1 MITTFYYVLGNLLI
15 HLSIS
20 NWFVFLDNIEY
31 SVLTGLYYTGG
42 ETQQTLIL
50 TSFGASIVLLYCAP
64 KVPFSQPYNVIVGHS
79 IGAGIGVLSNL
90 YFAFHPLSVSLV
102 NALTG
107 VESVAANHLIAAPV
121 AVSLSCMAMMMT
133 KSIHPPAGGT
143 ALATAVGIPLAM
155 GFDVITPTV
164 IGSTTLV
171 ASAYFLHLYN
181 HGKGFYP
188 TRWGP

>member
-1 MITTFYYVLGNLLI
+1 MFTTSYYVLGNFLI
-15 HLSIS
+15 HLSTS
-20 NWFVFLDNIEY
+20 NSFIFLDNLKY
-31 SVLTGLYYTGG
+31 SALTGLYYTGG

-50 TSFGASIVLLYCAP
+50 TSFGASVVLLYCAP

-90 YFAFHPLSVSLV
+90 YLSSHPLSLSLV

-155 GFDVITPTV
+155 GFDIIPPTL
-164 IGSTTLV
+164 IGSSALI